1 MLGLGAPGFIVFGLL
16 LGAAAAFLIWVYQ
29 QRLAPYEAIR
39 QWVFRMRRNGGELSA
54 RVPVPQKGDF
64 AELAADLN
72 VLAEMVQTL
81 SRDTEEQLQ
90 EFSDYTAMKERTRL
104 SGELHDS
111 LAQTLAGIKMQVRVL
126 DETLHQGDEE
136 RTWEELER
144 IEESLEEANIELREL
159 IAHFRVPISEAGL
172 LPAIE
177 RTVERFRR
185 DCPDVRVLLQT
196 QWGDLKLPAEH
207 ELQIVRIVQEALAN
221 ARKHAQASTV
231 RVLISGD
238 AENGNCRVLVEDDG
252 VGFANPPQERRGIH
266 IGLSLLQDRAMR
278 LGGKL
283 QVESEP
289 EEGVRVSLEFKAM
302 PERAAA

>member
-1 MLGLGAPGFIVFGLL
+1 MTGSGLLGFIAIGLL
-16 LGAAAAFLIWVYQ
+16 LGAVAYLVWVHLS
-29 QRLAPYEAIR
+29 RVVPYEAIR
-39 QWVFRMRRNGGELSA
+39 DWVFRMRGGELSA
-54 RVPVPQKGDF
+54 RVPVPPRGNF
-64 AELAADLN
+64 AELATDLN

-136 RTWEELER
+136 QAWEELEK

-172 LPAIE
+172 LPAIQ

-185 DCPDVRVLLQT
+185 DCPDVQVLLQT
-196 QWGDLKLPAEH
+196 EWNNLRLPAEH
-207 ELQIVRIVQEALAN
+207 ELQIVRIVQESLAN

-231 RVLISGD
+231 RVLVSGD
-238 AENGNCRVLVEDDG
+238 EQSGNCRVLVEDDG
-252 VGFANPPQERRGIH
+252 VGFADPPREGGGTH
-266 IGLSLLQDRAMR
+266 IGLSLLQDRATR
-278 LGGKL
+278 LGGQL

-289 EEGVRVSLEFKAM
+289 DEGVRVLLEFQAA
-302 PERAAA
+302 PERAQAA

>member
-1 MLGLGAPGFIVFGLL
+1 MPALESPGFIAFGLL
-16 LGAAAAFLIWVYQ
+16 LAATVAFSVWVYRR
-29 QRLAPYEAIR
+29 RLVPYEAIR
-39 QWVFRMRRNGGELSA
+39 KWVFRMRGGELSA
-54 RVPVPQKGDF
+54 RVPVPSKGDF
-64 AELAADLN
+64 SELATDLN

-90 EFSDYTAMKERTRL
+90 EFSDYTATKERTRL

-136 RTWEELER
+136 RTWQELEK

-196 QWGDLKLPAEH
+196 QWEDMKLPAEH

-231 RVLISGD
+231 RVLVSGD
-238 AENGNCRVLVEDDG
+238 PGSGHCRVLVEDDG
-252 VGFANPPQERRGIH
+252 VGFANPPREGGGTH
-266 IGLSLLQDRAMR
+266 IGMSLLQDRAMR
-278 LGGKL
+278 LGGRIR
-283 QVESEP
+283 VESEP
-289 EEGVRVSLEFKAM
+289 DEGVRVALEFDAM
-302 PERAAA
+302 IQRAEAI

>member
-1 MLGLGAPGFIVFGLL
+1 MLGLGTPGFIAFGLL
-16 LGAAAAFLIWVYQ
+16 LGAAAAFLIWVYR

-39 QWVFRMRRNGGELSA
+39 QWVFRMRGGELSA
-54 RVPVPQKGDF
+54 RVPVPPKGDF

-72 VLAEMVQTL
+72 VFAEMVQTL

-172 LPAIE
+172 YCRPLRGRWIA
-177 RTVERFRR
+177 F
-185 DCPDVRVLLQT
+185 
-196 QWGDLKLPAEH
+196 GG
-207 ELQIVRIVQEALAN
+207 IVRTSACCCRL
-221 ARKHAQASTV
+221 
-231 RVLISGD
+231 SG
-238 AENGNCRVLVEDDG
+238 R
-252 VGFANPPQERRGIH
+252 I
-266 IGLSLLQDRAMR
+266 
-278 LGGKL
+278 
-283 QVESEP
+283 
-289 EEGVRVSLEFKAM
+289 
-302 PERAAA
+302 

>member
-1 MLGLGAPGFIVFGLL
+1 MPGLDSLGLIAFGLL
-16 LGAAAAFLIWVYQ
+16 LAAAVAFLAWVYRR
-29 QRLAPYEAIR
+29 RLVPYEAIR
-39 QWVFRMRRNGGELSA
+39 QWVFRMRGGELSA
-54 RVPVPQKGDF
+54 RVPVPLKGDF
-64 AELAADLN
+64 VELATDLN

-126 DETLHQGDEE
+126 DETLHRGDEE
-136 RTWEELER
+136 RTWQELEK

-172 LPAIE
+172 LPAVE

-196 QWGDLKLPAEH
+196 QWGDLKLSAEH

-238 AENGNCRVLVEDDG
+238 AETGRCRVLVEDDG
-252 VGFANPPQERRGIH
+252 VGIANPPREGGGAH
-266 IGLSLLQDRAMR
+266 IGMSLLQDRAMR
-278 LGGKL
+278 IGGRL
-283 QVESEP
+283 RVESEP
-289 EEGVRVSLEFKAM
+289 EEGVRVALEFDTMPRKA
-302 PERAAA
+302 EAA

>member
-1 MLGLGAPGFIVFGLL
+1 MFGLGPLGLIAFGLL
-16 LGAAAAFLIWVYQ
+16 VAAMVAFLAWVYRR
-29 QRLAPYEAIR
+29 RLIPYEAIR
-39 QWVFRMRRNGGELSA
+39 QWVFRMRGGELSA
-54 RVPVPQKGDF
+54 RVPVPPRGNF

-111 LAQTLAGIKMQVRVL
+111 LAQTLAGIKIQVRVL

-136 RTWEELER
+136 RTWQELEK

-172 LPAIE
+172 LPAVE

-196 QWGDLKLPAEH
+196 RWEDMKLPAEH

-231 RVLISGD
+231 RILISGD
-238 AENGNCRVLVEDDG
+238 VQSGHCRVLVEDDG
-252 VGFANPPQERRGIH
+252 VGFASPPREGGGTH

-278 LGGKL
+278 LGGRL
-283 QVESEP
+283 RVESEP
-289 EEGVRVSLEFKAM
+289 DEGVRVALEFDAM
-302 PERAAA
+302 PQRAEMT

>member
-1 MLGLGAPGFIVFGLL
+1 MLGLESLGFIAFGLL
-16 LGAAAAFLIWVYQ
+16 LAVAVAVSVWAYRRRLI
-29 QRLAPYEAIR
+29 PYDAIR
-39 QWVFRMRRNGGELSA
+39 QWVFRMRGGELSA
-54 RVPVPQKGDF
+54 RVPVPPRGDF

-72 VLAEMVQTL
+72 VLAEMIQTL

-136 RTWEELER
+136 RTWQELEK

-196 QWGDLKLPAEH
+196 RWEGLKLSAEH

-231 RVLISGD
+231 RILISGD
-238 AENGNCRVLVEDDG
+238 SENGRCRVLVEDDG
-252 VGFANPPQERRGIH
+252 VGFANPPKEGGGTH

-278 LGGKL
+278 LGGRL
-283 QVESEP
+283 RVESEP
-289 EEGVRVSLEFKAM
+289 EEGVRVSLEFDAM
-302 PERAAA
+302 PQRAEVA

>member
-1 MLGLGAPGFIVFGLL
+1 MLGLGTPGFVVSGLL
-16 LGAAAAFLIWVYQ
+16 LGAAAVFLIWVYR

-39 QWVFRMRRNGGELSA
+39 QWVFRMRGGELSA
-54 RVPVPQKGDF
+54 RVPVPPKGDF

-72 VLAEMVQTL
+72 VFAEMVQTL

-159 IAHFRVPISEAGL
+159 IAHFRVPKW
-172 LPAIE
+172 
-177 RTVERFRR
+177 FR
-185 DCPDVRVLLQT
+185 PY
-196 QWGDLKLPAEH
+196 
-207 ELQIVRIVQEALAN
+207 
-221 ARKHAQASTV
+221 
-231 RVLISGD
+231 
-238 AENGNCRVLVEDDG
+238 
-252 VGFANPPQERRGIH
+252 RGIRKSSCRNSAT
-266 IGLSLLQDRAMR
+266 I
-278 LGGKL
+278 
-283 QVESEP
+283 P
-289 EEGVRVSLEFKAM
+289 
-302 PERAAA
+302 P

>member
-1 MLGLGAPGFIVFGLL
+1 MLGLEPLGVIALGLL
-16 LGAAAAFLIWVYQ
+16 LVVTVAFAVWAYRYRLI
-29 QRLAPYEAIR
+29 PYEAIR
-39 QWVFRMRRNGGELSA
+39 QWVFRMRGGDLAA
-54 RVPVPQKGDF
+54 RVPVPSKGDF
-64 AELAADLN
+64 AELAGDLN

-126 DETLHQGDEE
+126 DETLHQGDEA
-136 RTWEELER
+136 RTWQELEK
-144 IEESLEEANIELREL
+144 IEESLEEANMEIREL

-196 QWGDLKLPAEH
+196 QWENVKLPAEH

-221 ARKHAQASTV
+221 VRKHARASTV
-231 RVLISGD
+231 RVLIAGN
-238 AENGNCRVLVEDDG
+238 AETGHCRALVEDDG
-252 VGFANPPQERRGIH
+252 VGFASPPREGEDAH
-266 IGLSLLQDRAMR
+266 IGMSLLRDRAER
-278 LGGKL
+278 LGGQL
-283 QVESEP
+283 RVESEP
-289 EEGVRVSLEFKAM
+289 DEGARVALEFDVTPRRVGAT
-302 PERAAA
+302 